1 MKCSDIIA
9 KKIESITDL
18 AFTGQGGSV
27 VHILDSL
34 KRVSKVK
41 IIPSQNEQG
50 ASMAADA
57 YTRTTD
63 KIGVVIATSGP
74 GILNTLQGMAC
85 SYYDS
90 VPSLYISGAPVT
102 SALKKNENIRQV
114 GFQEMDIPSIVNSF
128 CKYVVRIMDPKDV
141 IYEIDKA
148 IDIATSGRPGP
159 VVIDLPDDIQRM
171 DVNENDLKKYNNV
184 EKKEDLKLDET
195 KFDEFIS
202 LLEKSKRPLFIF
214 GNGIKIS
221 KTENLCQQIVNKFN
235 IPYSPTWASFDLF
248 SSDDELNVGS
258 FGMYAT
264 RHGNFSVENSDLL
277 IILGSRLNGTLTGS
291 KKQIFSSNSK
301 KIQVDIDENELNL
314 GDGFHI
320 DIKFNSSV
328 KIFLE
333 RLIKNDLKLN
343 NFDEWKKKINE
354 WKKKY
359 PIILDEY
366 KNQTKNVNPYLFFDK
381 LSELT
386 KEGDIIIPDASANLV
401 WTYQAYK
408 SKKNQKIFTALN
420 HSPMGY
426 SVPAAIGPALT
437 TKKNVIAII
446 GDGSMQMNIQEIEN
460 IKAHDLNIKIFIIN
474 NFGYGMVKQTIDT
487 WLDGNYVGCDTSSG
501 LSLPDFSKV
510 FNSYGIKTLK
520 INNHNEMHNI
530 IDTCLNLSGPVMC
543 EVIVDEKQRI
553 IPKTKAGSPLHDML
567 PKLSDEEI
575 ESNIIK

>member
-74 GILNTLQGMAC
+74 GILNTLPGMAC

-366 KNQTKNVNPYLFFDK
+366 KNQTKNVNPYLFFEK

-501 LSLPDFSKV
+501 LSLPEFSKV